1 MNLLHIDQFGEN
13 MDQIRVA
20 ALEAEMKKFVLLFAG
35 GMGSGKSDLTK
46 ELSKRLGWPRASF
59 GDHIRKLARE
69 SSLDHNDR
77 AVLQQLGQALV
88 LTQPDQFVNDVIA
101 STDNADSIILDG
113 LRHVEILLSLKAR
126 DDLKLRLVY
135 IKTPAEV
142 RQSRVV
148 EREHVDRRIVASYDA
163 DITEAQ
169 ISRIIPQYAHK
180 TIDGTLPISI
190 LASDVENFVKQELH
204 AAAA

>member
-1 MNLLHIDQFGEN
+1 
-13 MDQIRVA
+13 
-20 ALEAEMKKFVLLFAG
+20 MKKFVLVFAG
-35 GMGSGKSDLTK
+35 GMGSGKSELTK
-46 ELSKRLGWPRASF
+46 ALSSRLGWPRASF

-69 SSLDHNDR
+69 SSLDDTDR
-77 AVLQQLGQALV
+77 AVLQRLGQALV
-88 LTQPDQFVNDVIA
+88 LTQPEQFVNDVIA
-101 STDNADSIILDG
+101 GTNSANSIILDG
-113 LRHVEILLSLKAR
+113 LRHVEILLCLKAR
-126 DDLKLRLVY
+126 TDLTLRMVY

-148 EREHVDRRIVASYDA
+148 EREHVDRRVVASYDA

-190 LASDVENFVKQELH
+190 LASDVENFVRQEMSAV
-204 AAAA
+204 AA

>member
-1 MNLLHIDQFGEN
+1 
-13 MDQIRVA
+13 MDQSRVA
-20 ALEAEMKKFVLLFAG
+20 ALEAEMTKFVLVFAG

-46 ELSKRLGWPRASF
+46 ELSNRLGWPRASF
-59 GDHIRKLARE
+59 GDHVRKLAQE
-69 SSLDHNDR
+69 SSLDHTDR
-77 AVLQQLGQALV
+77 SVLQRLGQALV
-88 LTQPDQFVNDVIA
+88 LTQPDKFVNDVIA
-101 STDNADSIILDG
+101 GTNNADSIILDG
-113 LRHVEILLSLKAR
+113 LRHVEILLCLKAR
-126 DDLKLRLVY
+126 ADLTLRMVY

-148 EREHVDRRIVASYDA
+148 EREHVDRRLVASYDA

-190 LASDVENFVKQELH
+190 LASDLENFVKQEMS

>member
-1 MNLLHIDQFGEN
+1 ME
-13 MDQIRVA
+13 QIRVT
-20 ALEAEMKKFVLLFAG
+20 ALEADMTKFVLVFAG
-35 GMGSGKSDLTK
+35 GMGSGKSNLTK
-46 ELSKRLGWPRASF
+46 ELSRRLNWPRASF

-69 SSLDHNDR
+69 SSLDDTDR
-77 AVLQQLGQALV
+77 AVLQRLGQALV

-101 STDNADSIILDG
+101 GTGEAPAIILDG
-113 LRHVEILLSLKAR
+113 LRHVEILLNLKAR
-126 DDLKLRLVY
+126 TDLALRLVY
-135 IKTPAEV
+135 IKTPAEI

-148 EREHVDRRIVASYDA
+148 ERDDVDRRVVASYDA

-180 TIDGTLPISI
+180 TIDGTLPIGI
-190 LASDVENFVKQELH
+190 LASDVENFVKQEMS